1 MSDVVVL
8 VFTKRMTIIGSRV
21 KSRFLKFNLGVTRC
35 LNLVVWL
42 PN

>member
-1 MSDVVVL
+1 MSDNVVL
-8 VFTKRMTIIGSRV
+8 VFTKRMTIGSRV
-21 KSRFLKFNLGVTRC
+21 KSRFLKFNLSVTRC